1 MSQAAVRLRDP
12 VDLEEFERKLRSA
25 APDPKQGGDP
35 LQELSRLIGVQ
46 KDSLDQIFA
55 AEAKAPAAP
64 AAKPAAAPRI
74 DVAHIDERL
83 FRPAAPQ
90 APAPQA
96 QAPLEDPADISALLS
111 QFPDAAARF
120 AAAPPPAAHAPQDHY
135 QEPSFAPEYDDPS
148 LSEPAYRQSYEEAP
162 KSRRP
167 LLLMGAALVVLIGGV
182 GAVVVSRNSH
192 GPGGTP
198 TIQASNAPVKVA
210 PAAPDTPDQAQQVSV
225 LDKANTERL
234 AASRVVTREE
244 QPVDIR
250 AQARANGTSTPGV
263 VALPAAPSSGATS
276 GNGLFPDPRPVKTV
290 SVRPDG
296 SVITGDPAAA
306 RPAAAP
312 IASVTPSLANNPPPV
327 PAMRPAAPA
336 APAAAPAAPKTT
348 ARATAAAPAAPAPAA
363 ERPQAEAAAP
373 RPQAE
378 RTASATASGDYAVQL
393 AAPGSEAEARQVMS
407 RLTQRYGSELS
418 GRKLTF
424 KKATVGDKSVYR
436 VRVSGLS
443 HENATGLCTKL
454 QAKGGNCFVAKN

>member
-46 KDSLDQIFA
+46 KDSLDQLFA
-55 AEAKAPAAP
+55 AEAKAPAVP
-64 AAKPAAAPRI
+64 AANIPAVNPPAQQPAAPTPRI

-83 FRPAAPQ
+83 LRPAAPK
-90 APAPQA
+90 PPVDE
-96 QAPLEDPADISALLS
+96 LADISALLN

-120 AAAPPPAAHAPQDHY
+120 AAAPPPAAPHVQHHDELP
-135 QEPSFAPEYDDPS
+135 PFAPEYDEATYRS
-148 LSEPAYRQSYEEAP
+148 AYHEPA

-167 LLLMGAALVVLIGGV
+167 LLLMGAALVVLIGGI
-182 GAVVVSRNSH
+182 GTVVLSRSGH
-192 GPGGTP
+192 GTGGTP
-198 TIQASNAPVKVA
+198 TIQASSAPVKVQPAA
-210 PAAPDTPDQAQQVSV
+210 PAASEQAQQPVSV

-234 AASRVVTREE
+234 AGSRVVTREE

-250 AQARANGTSTPGV
+250 AQARVNGTATPGV
-263 VALPAAPSSGATS
+263 IALPAGPSSGATA
-276 GNGLFPDPRPVKTV
+276 GNGFPEPRSVKTV

-296 SVITGDPAAA
+296 SVITGDPAAP

-312 IASVTPSLANNPPPV
+312 VAAPTPSMVANPPL
-327 PAMRPAAPA
+327 PAARPSAA
-336 APAAAPAAPKTT
+336 APAPAAPKTT
-348 ARATAAAPAAPAPAA
+348 ARATAAAPAAPV
-363 ERPQAEAAAP
+363 ERPQAEATPAP
-373 RPQAE
+373 KPQAE
-378 RTASATASGDYAVQL
+378 RPAAAAGNGDFAVQL

-407 RLTQRYGSELS
+407 RLTQKFGSELG
-418 GRKLTF
+418 GRKLSF
-424 KKATVGDKSVYR
+424 KKAAVGDKSVFR

-443 HENATGLCTKL
+443 HEGATSLCTKL